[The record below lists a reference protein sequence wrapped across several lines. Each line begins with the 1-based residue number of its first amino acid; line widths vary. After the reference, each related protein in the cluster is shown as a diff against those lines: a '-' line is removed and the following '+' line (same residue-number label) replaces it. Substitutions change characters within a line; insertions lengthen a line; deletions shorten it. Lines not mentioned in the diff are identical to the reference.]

1 MIVTT
6 YRSSAV
12 RRLLAPVAAGAL
24 AICLGTA
31 AIAQSQPVQLGVAPA
46 TDPQPQA
53 PQPQGPPPAAEPQRP
68 VSAPGLFAAIGK
80 FVDESIA
87 TVSSGIGSIGGP
99 AGDAV
104 MGAAGAAKDAAA
116 IVIPSTAIVSGRAHC
131 PRAANGGPDCQMA
144 AEFLCRKKGYTT
156 GSSLRVQAE
165 QKCPVWGWIA
175 GDKPVGKCTTET
187 YLTSASCR

>member
-1 MIVTT
+1 MIVTR

-12 RRLLAPVAAGAL
+12 RRLLAPIAAGAL
-24 AICLGTA
+24 AICLDSSA
-31 AIAQSQPVQLGVAPA
+31 VAQRQSVQLSVAPA
-46 TDPQPQA
+46 TDPQPQPA
-53 PQPQGPPPAAEPQRP
+53 PPTTEPQRS
-68 VSAPGLFAAIGK
+68 VDTPGLFAAIGK

-87 TVSSGIGSIGGP
+87 TVSSGIGSISGG

-131 PRAANGGPDCQMA
+131 PRTVDGGPDCRMA
-144 AEFLCRKKGYTT
+144 AVFLCQKKGYTMGT
-156 GSSLRVQAE
+156 SLRVQAE

>member
-1 MIVTT
+1 MIVTMV
-6 YRSSAV
+6 RSNAV
-12 RRLLAPVAAGAL
+12 RRLLAPIAACAL
-24 AICLGTA
+24 AVCAESA
-31 AIAQSQPVQLGVAPA
+31 AIAQSTPVQLGVAPA

-53 PQPQGPPPAAEPQRP
+53 PSPAAEPQRT
-68 VSAPGLFAAIGK
+68 VNAPGLFAAIGK

-87 TVSSGIGSIGGP
+87 TVSSGIGSISGG
-99 AGDAV
+99 ASDAV

-116 IVIPSTAIVSGRAHC
+116 IVIPPTAIVSGRAHC
-131 PRAANGGPDCQMA
+131 PRTADGGPDCRMA
-144 AEFLCRKKGYTT
+144 AVFLCQKKGYTIGT
-156 GSSLRVQAE
+156 SLRVQAE